1 MKKNKHRP
9 IRWSGVFFRFMHLIV
24 LTFFVRLIQNWIGS
38 LALSHETIIAEAVRL
53 IYILIA
59 IWLVIIPLLKEFG
72 IEIDRSSQNREK

>member
-1 MKKNKHRP
+1 
-9 IRWSGVFFRFMHLIV
+9 
-24 LTFFVRLIQNWIGS
+24 VRLIQNWIDS
-38 LALSHETIIAEAVRL
+38 LALSHEAIIEEAVRL